1 MPFKFEK
8 LEVWQL
14 TLEYIDLVYEI
25 TAQLPKSEDYNLK
38 LQVRRVSRGGACD
51 E

>member
-1 MPFKFEK
+1 MLFKFEK

-25 TAQLPKSEDYNLK
+25 TAQLPKSEDYSLK
-38 LQVRRVSRGGACD
+38 SQVRRVSRGGACD